1 MAIKLEVDREE
12 GGKNN
17 MCPTIT
23 YPCVSPYMC
32 GNTAKRRNDYCDEC
46 REKNIKHK
54 KITIVCGPPGSGK
67 STYVNQRKKFGDL
80 IIDLDLIWQALT
92 GMSRNQRPSNILPFV
107 LSCRDNIYSQ
117 LREPNDIDTAW
128 IIAGLPRA
136 RDREQLSEKLKAKIV
151 LLLFNKE
158 TCLNRISNH

>member
-32 GNTAKRRNDYCDEC
+32 GNTAKRRND
-46 REKNIKHK
+46 
-54 KITIVCGPPGSGK
+54 
-67 STYVNQRKKFGDL
+67 
-80 IIDLDLIWQALT
+80 
-92 GMSRNQRPSNILPFV
+92 

-158 TCLNRISNH
+158 TCLNRISNHQERLSKDMNDYWKPIVEKWFNNYSSGAVDEIIDKDFV